1 MSSDQPDVVSFQPRT
16 PSRRSAWAA
25 VVILAAALVAAL
37 AFAVHYYNQA
47 GSLQH
52 QLSGAES
59 RLSAAATAPVASA
72 ASGLPVTDTRVVLL
86 GPDSLAAEVTFASAS
101 SPARQD
107 YLTLTATIT
116 GGRPHTRYTL
126 VWGSCA
132 GNFAQQSATGLT
144 DAGGHAELT
153 GRVSRAALEGS
164 YQLLLIPGNRD
175 LQSLAIYGS
184 WSQPV
189 PGQPQIVLNSGGC

>member
-1 MSSDQPDVVSFQPRT
+1 M
-16 PSRRSAWAA
+16 
-25 VVILAAALVAAL
+25 ILAVALAAAL

-52 QLSGAES
+52 QLTGAES
-59 RLSAAATAPVASA
+59 RLSSAVAAPATSA

-86 GPDSLAAEVTFASAS
+86 GPDALAAEVTFASAS

-107 YLTLTATIT
+107 YLALTATIT

-132 GNFAQQSATGLT
+132 GKFAQQSTTGVT
-144 DAGGHAELT
+144 DASGQAQLT

-164 YQLLLIPGNRD
+164 YQLQLIPGNHN
-175 LQSLAIYGS
+175 LQALAIYGS